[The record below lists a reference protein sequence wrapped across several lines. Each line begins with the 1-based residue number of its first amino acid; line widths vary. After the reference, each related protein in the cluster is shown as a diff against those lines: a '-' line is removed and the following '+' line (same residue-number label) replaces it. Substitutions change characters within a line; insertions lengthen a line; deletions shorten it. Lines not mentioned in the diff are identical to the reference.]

1 MDVPQ
6 MLHNMCHR
14 VLSNADVK
22 AICKSRGF
30 SAREAASRA
39 LFENFYLSD
48 IGLEETLGSLSQEEI
63 ALLHKLKFV
72 GEPVAIPFFAV
83 VYGEKG
89 RSFYGTFTQRYR
101 EVLKQVR
108 RSLVRKGVL
117 LMAEAD
123 DTVSQTRMEGWR
135 FRLPHTFERFLPP
148 PITATRTFE
157 GEGDFRSDVPRGKL
171 MEIAGR
177 KKASPIGADKQY
189 DLTLEDGVLRM
200 GDREF
205 RAGYLLEWQQACAK
219 ASLPSP
225 KKETRTRKVGYPVP
239 PFEALTSILGQLG
252 KAEWVRPDELS
263 LLLRIFC
270 NAELNG
276 EEICKAGWQ
285 WGYLTRQKG
294 NGETC
299 YRLAEEEAEA
309 DMASQHY
316 LYPSTGQGLTVNLE
330 TVPFGS
336 LEYLVGI
343 SDLQLSDSGSAHLN
357 VLPNL
362 VRMGRAFQS
371 VRDHPLTDWLRKHSP
386 EFKKA
391 FRTVER
397 RWGKQVLH
405 DNLLIARVSDLGLRV
420 EIERTLSEKVV
431 LLSDDYIAFPHRL
444 RNEIEKLV
452 TMSGLVIKTVRKNG

>member
-1 MDVPQ
+1 MDVAQ

-14 VLSNADVK
+14 FLSNADVK

-48 IGLEETLGSLSQEEI
+48 LGIKEALDSLRQEEI

-72 GEPVAIPFFAV
+72 AEPVAIPFFAI

-101 EVLKQVR
+101 EVLKQVKG
-108 RSLVRKGVL
+108 SLVRKGVL
-117 LMAEAD
+117 LMDEAD
-123 DTVSQTRMEGWR
+123 DAVSQTRMERWR
-135 FRLPHTFERFLPP
+135 FQLPQQFERFLPSL
-148 PITATRTFE
+148 ITATRTLE
-157 GEGDFRSDVPRGKL
+157 GEGDIRSDVPRGKL
-171 MEIAGR
+171 MEIVGR
-177 KKASPIGADKQY
+177 KKASPVDADKQY
-189 DLTLEDGVLRM
+189 DLNLEDGVLRM

-219 ASLPSP
+219 AALSSR
-225 KKETRTRKVGYPVP
+225 KKETRVRKTGYPVP
-239 PFEALTSILGQLG
+239 PFKAVTALLGQLK

-263 LLLRIFC
+263 LPLKIFC
-270 NAELNG
+270 HAEMNG

-285 WGYLTRQKG
+285 WGYLVRQKVDG
-294 NGETC
+294 ATC
-299 YRLAEEEAEA
+299 YRLAEQEVEA
-309 DMASQHY
+309 DTAPQHY
-316 LYPSTGQGLTVNLE
+316 LHPSTGQGLTVNLE
-330 TVPFGS
+330 TVPFES

-343 SDLQLSDSGSAHLN
+343 SDLQLSASGSAHLDM
-357 VLPNL
+357 LPNL
-362 VRMGRAFQS
+362 VRIGRTFES
-371 VRDHPLTDWLRKHSP
+371 SRDHPLTDWLRKHSP
-386 EFKKA
+386 EFGKA
-391 FRTVER
+391 FSTVER

-405 DNLLIARVSDLGLRV
+405 DNLLIARVNDLGLRV

-444 RNEIEKLV
+444 RKEIEKV
-452 TMSGLVIKTVRKNG
+452 VNRSGLVIKTVQENG